1 MSSIGSVG
9 GFRPPPPK
17 PPSFDTLDSDSSG
30 SLSLDEFQSGAP
42 KGADSAKTNSAR
54 TDSAKSEALFK
65 AIDSDSDGSV
75 TKAESDAFK
84 AKAEKAGQQLQSFL
98 FGLQSGQTS
107 SDSTTSDETDIFSQI
122 DANSD
127 GSIAKGEFTQA
138 FSTGRSDATGALS
151 DLFDAIDSDSD
162 GSISKGEQTAFQ
174 DTLKAAGPPPP
185 PPPPQDASSEDS
197 DDQDI
202 FSQLDAN
209 PDGSVAKDE
218 FLSALSSGK
227 TASSDLLSKLFDAI
241 DSDKNG
247 SISKDEQT
255 AFQQAQDKRGPP
267 PQPPA
272 AFFNASQSY
281 GSAYQLGA
289 SSSATSSY
297 SQAA

>member
-9 GFRPPPPK
+9 SFRPPPQK
-17 PPSFDTLDSDSSG
+17 PPSFDTLDSNSSG

-42 KGADSAKTNSAR
+42 KG

-65 AIDSDSDGSV
+65 AMDSDSDGSV

-98 FGLQSGQTS
+98 FGLQSGQTGAA
-107 SDSTTSDETDIFSQI
+107 SDSTTSDKTDIFSQV

-127 GSIAKGEFTQA
+127 GNVTKDEFTKA
-138 FSTGRSDATGALS
+138 FSMGTSDSTSALGK
-151 DLFDAIDSDSD
+151 LFDAIDSNSD
-162 GSISKGEQTAFQ
+162 GSISKDETKAFQ

-185 PPPPQDASSEDS
+185 PPQEASSGSS
-197 DDQDI
+197 DNQDI

-209 PDGSVAKDE
+209 SDGSVAKDE
-218 FLSALSSGK
+218 FLSALSSDK

-255 AFQQAQDKRGPP
+255 AFQQASDKRGPP

-272 AFFNASQSY
+272 AFVNASQSY
-281 GSAYQLGA
+281 GNVYQLGT